1 MLKHTHFVWYFSF
14 GHHLMVISVNIGSS
28 YDECSD
34 EDAGNFIEFISFGPD
49 IPFNFFFFLT
59 RYSNQSL
66 LASSSDTEQNI
77 FVWTW
82 TKKSWTMNIWK
93 KNRFFFFFSGGYI
106 SMWNCQWNVSYN
118 KCIKSRKHYI
128 YSKQTWLIG
137 WYIGIYFPSY
147 DEADVKLSVQDWLK
161 NYRAVVFQER

>member
-1 MLKHTHFVWYFSF
+1 MMNAVMKMQGISLNLYLLDQIFHLIFSF
-14 GHHLMVISVNIGSS
+14 
-28 YDECSD
+28 
-34 EDAGNFIEFISFGPD
+34 FWPD
-49 IPFNFFFFLT
+49 IQINLYLRAPPTLNKIFL
-59 RYSNQSL
+59 SGP
-66 LASSSDTEQNI
+66 EQRNHELWI
-77 FVWTW
+77 FERKIV
-82 TKKSWTMNIWK
+82 
-93 KNRFFFFFSGGYI
+93 FFFFFSGGYI